1 MVRPAPAVADVVDY
15 LRDHGWT
22 VTGRWRAA
30 DVWSRAEY
38 DVLVPPSDSL
48 ADTAIRLREL
58 IRCVA
63 EAEGLPE
70 RAIWRDITEPDLD
83 IVTYRRADDTDPT
96 VPLSDGARAVTA
108 LRDLVTHSAYAEV
121 TDAPWRTPD
130 AIPTRVRW
138 LLRDTRLT
146 PCTGPF
152 GFEVAIPA
160 DHELSLGRRT
170 VARLWHTATAVR
182 TAARSEDGFA
192 VADLFRYDLSEA
204 AGGALADLAGDGD
217 DAAFALDFR
226 WSRSA
231 PRSDESV
238 AFPAGIGPALRDGF
252 AAAEREPMIGAPVDP
267 LPLVAA
273 PPPTEEGAVEG
284 TVIGLSDDEHG
295 ERWVVR
301 IRGVLRVDGVATGR
315 TRAVTVRL
323 ADARDYH
330 VALAAHRGG
339 KPVRAQG
346 VVVDTG
352 RAREITTAARGFTVL
367 DPPPNPL

>member
-1 MVRPAPAVADVVDY
+1 MALPAPDIADVVDY

-30 DVWSRAEY
+30 DVWSRDEY
-38 DVLVPPSDSL
+38 DVLVPPSDTL

-63 EAEGLPE
+63 DAEGLPE
-70 RAIWRDITEPDLD
+70 RTIWRDITEPDLD
-83 IVTYRRADDTDPT
+83 IVTYHRADDTDPT
-96 VPLSDGARAVTA
+96 VPLSDGARALTA

-121 TDAPWRTPD
+121 TDSSWRTPD
-130 AIPTRVRW
+130 SIPTRVRW

-146 PCTGPF
+146 ACTGTF
-152 GFEVAIPA
+152 GFEVAIPV
-160 DHELSLGRRT
+160 DHEQSLGRRT
-170 VARLWHTATAVR
+170 AARLLRTATAVR
-182 TAARSEDGFA
+182 TAARSDDGLA
-192 VADLFRYDLSEA
+192 VTAPLRLDLGEA
-204 AGGALADLAGDGD
+204 TVGALADLAGDGD
-217 DAAFALDFR
+217 DTAFALGFR

-231 PRSDESV
+231 PRPDESV
-238 AFPAGIGPALRDGF
+238 TFPAGIGPALRGSFDIV
-252 AAAEREPMIGAPVDP
+252 ERPSIPTAPLDP

-273 PPPTEEGAVEG
+273 PPPTEVGVVEGA
-284 TVIGLSDDEHG
+284 VIGLSDDAHG

-301 IRGVLRVDGVATGR
+301 IRGILRVDGVATGR
-315 TRAVTVRL
+315 TRAITVRL

-339 KPVRAQG
+339 QHVRAEG

-352 RAREITTAARGFTVL
+352 RTREITVGARGFTVL

>member
-1 MVRPAPAVADVVDY
+1 MIRPAPPVTDVVDY

-30 DVWSRAEY
+30 QVWSRGEY
-38 DVLVPPSDSL
+38 DVLVPPSDTL

-70 RAIWRDITEPDLD
+70 RTILRDITEPDLD

-108 LRDLVTHSAYAEV
+108 LRDLVTQSAFAEV

-130 AIPTRVRW
+130 AIPTHVRW

-160 DHELSLGRRT
+160 DHERSLGRRT
-170 VARLWHTATAVR
+170 AARLLRTAAVVG
-182 TAARSEDGFA
+182 TAARSENRFA
-192 VADLFRYDLSEA
+192 VAELLRHDLSEA
-204 AGGALADLAGDGD
+204 AGGALADLAGEDD

-231 PRSDESV
+231 PRPDESV
-238 AFPAGIGPALRDGF
+238 AFPAGIGPALREGF
-252 AAAEREPMIGAPVDP
+252 AAAEREPLVGAPVDP
-267 LPLVAA
+267 LPLIAA
-273 PPPTEEGAVEG
+273 QPPAEEGAVEG
-284 TVIGLSDDEHG
+284 PVIGLSDDEHG
-295 ERWVVR
+295 DRWVVR
-301 IRGVLRVDGVATGR
+301 IRGVLRTDGMTAGR
-315 TRAVTVRL
+315 TRAITVRL
-323 ADARDYH
+323 ADERDYH
-330 VALAAHRGG
+330 AALAAHRGG
-339 KPVRAQG
+339 QLVRARG

-352 RAREITTAARGFTVL
+352 RTREITAAARGFTVL
-367 DPPPNPL
+367 DPPPTLQ